1 MFEEQRLD
9 PRERLALPI
18 QLADGPPA
26 ITRDISATG
35 LFFIMEGEHAL
46 HGPVDFEL
54 HLPAFSMKFSSSGE
68 IVRVEHGD
76 GRTGVAVRLVNPRID
91 SMTDT
96 DETGPT
102 R

>member
-9 PRERLALPI
+9 PRERLALPL
-18 QLADGPPA
+18 QLADGPGA
-26 ITRDISATG
+26 VTRDISATG
-35 LFFIMEGEHAL
+35 LFFIMEGEHVL

-68 IVRVEHGD
+68 IVRVEHG
-76 GRTGVAVRLVNPRID
+76 GGQTGVAVRLVNPRLD
-91 SMTDT
+91 SM
-96 DETGPT
+96 DEG